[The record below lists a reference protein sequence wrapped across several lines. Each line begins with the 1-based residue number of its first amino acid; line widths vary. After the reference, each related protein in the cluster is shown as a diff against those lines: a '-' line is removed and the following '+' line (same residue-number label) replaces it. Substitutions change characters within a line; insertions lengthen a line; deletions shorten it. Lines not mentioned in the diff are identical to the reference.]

1 MKMLLKVLLPILITI
16 ALVIV
21 AGILFAN
28 ADAAQSTILPGDMR
42 DGEALFSFPLND
54 DIDFHRH
61 SVIIDGKRV
70 DQKPCPDAA
79 VLMRIAD
86 GMVARLEIIDCGDR
100 ARELD
105 SPHPPRN
112 LGEVA
117 GPACADFL
125 LSLVPKLPAESAEE
139 AVVGAAVS
147 RDAVVCAPIQKIAR
161 DEEMNSEVRESAVF
175 WLGQNTAAK
184 ATEGLK
190 QILDDEDED
199 LELREHAIFALC
211 QGGESRDA
219 LSTLMRIAENNSHPQ
234 LRKSAIFWMSQ
245 YDDPEVLD
253 YFEKI
258 LVAD

>member
-1 MKMLLKVLLPILITI
+1 MKMLLKVLLPILIAI

-42 DGEALFSFPLND
+42 DGKALFSFPLD
-54 DIDFHRH
+54 EDIGFHRH
-61 SVIIDGKRV
+61 DLIIDGKRV
-70 DQKPCPDAA
+70 AQRPCPDAA

-86 GMVARLEIIDCGDR
+86 GMVARLEIIDCRDR

-112 LGEVA
+112 LGEVE
-117 GPACADFL
+117 GPACAEFL

-147 RDAVVCAPIQKIAR
+147 RDAVVWPRMLKFAR
-161 DEEMNSEVRESAVF
+161 DKEMDRDVREAAVF
-175 WLGQNTAAK
+175 WLGQDTAAK

-219 LSTLMRIAENNSHPQ
+219 LSTLMRIAEKSGHPQ
-234 LRKSAIFWMSQ
+234 LRESAIFWMSQ
-245 YDDPEVLD
+245 CDEPEVLE

-258 LVAD
+258 LIDD